1 MDSRVVSGAPPR
13 VTGEGSRS
21 PFREEVVP
29 SRDEEEERFEEGDE
43 SFVDEYANSI
53 YSEDEEL

>member
-21 PFREEVVP
+21 PYRQEAAP
-29 SRDEEEERFEEGDE
+29 INEEERFEEEDE
-43 SFVDEYANSI
+43 PFDEYANSI
-53 YSEDEEL
+53 YSDEEL